1 MAYRQNKSPLRQSI
15 MGNIL
20 STASAAASQPK
31 SIAGGIVN
39 NNVPNTPQVQ
49 NWFDPILSTPAQIA
63 NMANANAG
71 IKAPG
76 TPSGNSI
83 AQTQVNNAMAN
94 AVKVKPNI
102 INNPNQTVAPQA
114 TKSMMQS
121 VQPTIQEAQAPI
133 VRSNEIMASP
143 INPNLFSN
151 MDTISKL
158 NENTTFW
165 QDRYKDSF

>member
-20 STASAAASQPK
+20 STASSAVSQPQ
-31 SIAGGIVN
+31 SIAGGMVN

-63 NMANANAG
+63 NMANANVG
-71 IKAPG
+71 VQAPG
-76 TPSGNSI
+76 PSSVNSI
-83 AQTQVNNAMAN
+83 AQTQANNAMAN
-94 AVKVKPNI
+94 AVKVKPKI
-102 INNPNQTVAPQA
+102 INNPNQTVAPQ
-114 TKSMMQS
+114 TTQSMTQM
-121 VQPTIQEAQAPI
+121 VQPTIQAAQTPI
-133 VRSNEIMASP
+133 VKSNEVMSSP

-165 QDRYKDSF
+165 QDRYNGSF